1 MGFRISWVA
10 SQGITADEFLRT
22 ADKQR
27 TKKRD
32 EIPDLAWYLLELPPW
47 ELILADGRDNYRDL
61 GRTYAKNL
69 SAGGRETLFFRCSDT
84 FMKTDLRC
92 YRDGQEAWSIIYKS
106 DEETKDPTLNGE
118 VPDMVHEILT
128 QLKAKQ
134 VDDDADHMYELTAE
148 VGLALT
154 GFRHDTDPETDDP
167 RPFQVLK

>member
-1 MGFRISWVA
+1 MGFRTTWVA
-10 SQGITADEFLRT
+10 SLTVPADEMVRA
-22 ADKQR
+22 ADRKL
-27 TKKRD
+27 TKKRE
-32 EIPDLAWYLLELPPW
+32 EIPDIGWYLLTLAPW
-47 ELILADGRDNYRDL
+47 NLVVADGRDNYRDL

-106 DEETKDPTLNGE
+106 DEETKEPTLNGE
-118 VPDMVHEILT
+118 VPEMVPEILA

-134 VDDDADHMYELTAE
+134 EQDGADHMYELTAE

-154 GFRHDTDPETDDP
+154 GFRHDTDPETSDP
-167 RPFQVLK
+167 RPFQVLT